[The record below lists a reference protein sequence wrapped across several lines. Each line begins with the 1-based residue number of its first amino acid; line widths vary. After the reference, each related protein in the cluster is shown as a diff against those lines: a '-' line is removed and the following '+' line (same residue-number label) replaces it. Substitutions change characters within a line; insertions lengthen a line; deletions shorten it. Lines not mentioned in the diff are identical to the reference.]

1 MCSVLVKVVLR
12 GELGNGAAAGSW
24 GCIISTSQQCFS
36 LTSFQHQPP
45 ASQQY
50 FSLTTISTSQPNE
63 AIFVEGMSSSSVA
76 IDNRQSLVIRS
87 CLILFVVTAKNNFQ
101 R

>member
-1 MCSVLVKVVLR
+1 MQNRLNMRQFTPRRAWQWGS
-12 GELGNGAAAGSW
+12 GWQLGLHNFYHLQ
-24 GCIISTSQQCFS
+24 I
-36 LTSFQHQPP
+36 
-45 ASQQY
+45 
-50 FSLTTISTSQPNE
+50 
-63 AIFVEGMSSSSVA
+63 IFVEGMSSSSVA